1 MQRLTTVHA
10 VTQCKPT
17 PVFSAWIESLAY
29 VLRSLAAA
37 GRGSGS
43 VRGGARLATRQPRPT
58 VAALLRRATAEGAR
72 HSSGNQQVRAAI
84 FLPSLFLLIVI
95 QTHRDD
101 IEFSFPILTRSRF
114 ASSACQ

>member
-1 MQRLTTVHA
+1 MDR
-10 VTQCKPT
+10 VTR
-17 PVFSAWIESLAY
+17 

-58 VAALLRRATAEGAR
+58 VAALLRRAAAEGAR
-72 HSSGNQQVRAAI
+72 HSSGNQQVPAAI

-95 QTHRDD
+95 QTRCDD

-114 ASSACQ
+114 ASSVCQ